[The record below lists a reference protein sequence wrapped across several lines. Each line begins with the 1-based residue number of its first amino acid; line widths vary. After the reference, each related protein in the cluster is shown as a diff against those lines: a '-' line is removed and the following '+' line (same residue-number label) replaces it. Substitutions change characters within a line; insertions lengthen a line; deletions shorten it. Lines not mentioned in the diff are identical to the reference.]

1 MTEYARTE
9 YNFNDRFTLN
19 DTSTDEDRFVLLDTE
34 AFLDVV
40 AENVDE
46 TRSTDVGSI
55 DYGVHLGKGV
65 FKIPVTLF
73 AFSEADMA
81 DLIQDFKEAF
91 NPELLEA
98 DATYGESAGGGGYHP
113 LKWTETVGDTE
124 RDFMI
129 YLKSMEIPRV
139 QSDSYAGLS
148 RDSQLMLKAQDPRK
162 YSQTQTTL
170 SGSGTATNAGTF
182 PTPVEITITATG
194 ASSTSLRIAN
204 STRSES
210 IYVTTALSAGQS
222 LVINTRTRSCKL
234 NGTERR
240 DYLEANTE
248 WMLLSSGANTIAV
261 TNGTNVTVSTKWYS
275 AWEL

>member
-1 MTEYARTE
+1 MYARTV
-9 YNFNDRFTLN
+9 YNFNDRFILN
-19 DTSTDEDRFVLLDTE
+19 DTSTDEDKFVLIDTE

-55 DYGVHLGKGV
+55 DYGVHLGKGI

-81 DLIQDFKEAF
+81 DLIKDFKEAF

-113 LKWTETVGDTE
+113 LKWTEMVGTTE
-124 RDFMI
+124 RNFMI

-139 QSDSYAGLS
+139 QSDSFAGLS

-162 YSQTQTTL
+162 YLQEQS
-170 SGSGTATNAGTF
+170 SRVGGGIATNVGTF

-194 ASSTSLRIAN
+194 TSLTNLQITN
-204 STRSES
+204 STRGES
-210 IYVTTALSAGQS
+210 IYVTTALSAGQT

-240 DYLEANTE
+240 DYLGANTE
-248 WMLLSSGANTIAV
+248 WMLLNSGNNTISIA
-261 TNGTNVTVSTKWYS
+261 NGTDVTVTTKWHS